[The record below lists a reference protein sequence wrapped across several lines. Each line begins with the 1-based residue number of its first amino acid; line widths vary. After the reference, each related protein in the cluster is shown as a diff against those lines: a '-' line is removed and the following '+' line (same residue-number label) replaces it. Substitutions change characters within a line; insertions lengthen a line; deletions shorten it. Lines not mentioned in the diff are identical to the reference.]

1 MVDLEEEGDRGIV
14 DSEVQ
19 DENFA
24 PIRLQEGDFAK
35 RKPLRIWLKKEL
47 GGGGVRRSQNVT
59 ILQFLFFDRHF
70 LGKFLPPFEVSSD
83 RLNGGSDEL

>member
-1 MVDLEEEGDRGIV
+1 MRWCFLRREGSDLEEEGDRGIV

-35 RKPLRIWLKKEL
+35 CWAKVEL
-47 GGGGVRRSQNVT
+47 AGGR
-59 ILQFLFFDRHF
+59 QFHNTRGF
-70 LGKFLPPFEVSSD
+70 V
-83 RLNGGSDEL
+83 